1 MRVAATDL
9 PGAKGRPLKASA
21 EARATLLRHL
31 REALVEVKAD
41 PSRRLALLLL
51 RIRGST
57 APRWEDPHALA
68 ELEHRLRS
76 AVRSKAGRGRQDSV
90 AWLGGR
96 EFAILTAPLKA
107 MQDAGQIARRL
118 LALLADASG
127 AGGAPAPLRA
137 AIGIVAIGV
146 QHGSAEEILAR
157 ARRAVAGAEEGGIG
171 WADNLT

>member
-9 PGAKGRPLKASA
+9 PGAKGRPLGANE

-51 RIRGST
+51 RVRGST
-57 APRWEDPHALA
+57 APRWEAPHAMA

-76 AVRSKAGRGRQDSV
+76 AVRSKAGRGRRDLV
-90 AWLGGR
+90 AWLGGG
-96 EFAILTAPLKA
+96 EFAILTAPLKTIH
-107 MQDAGQIARRL
+107 DAGQIAQRL
-118 LALLADASG
+118 LALLANASDR
-127 AGGAPAPLRA
+127 GGAPAPLGA
-137 AIGIVAIGV
+137 AIGIVAIGE
-146 QHGSAEEILAR
+146 QHSSAEEILAR
-157 ARRAVAGAEEGGIG
+157 ARRALAGAKEGGIG

>member
-9 PGAKGRPLKASA
+9 LGAKSRPLGAKA

-31 REALVEVKAD
+31 REALIEAKAD

-51 RIRGST
+51 RVHGPI
-57 APRWEDPHALA
+57 APRWEDPHAVA

-76 AVRSKAGRGRQDSV
+76 AVRSKAGRGRRDSV

-96 EFAILTAPLKA
+96 EFAILTAPLRT
-107 MQDAGQIARRL
+107 MQDAEQIAQRL
-118 LALLADASG
+118 LALLADASD
-127 AGGAPAPLRA
+127 AGGAPGPLRA
-137 AIGIVAIGV
+137 AIGIVAVGE

-157 ARRAVAGAEEGGIG
+157 ARRAVAGAKEGGIG